1 MVWPTV
7 GSRTAKEQNRTVHT
21 AGCCVD
27 GDLGHAEFLGRR
39 VGAVDDDVAELA
51 RLRGTVDGRLFADF
65 DHPAVLTTQR
75 VGRRVDRFTLRRQ
88 STRQTHLEVVQTVL
102 YTAAAQT
109 TRDSH

>member
-21 AGCCVD
+21 AGFCVD

-39 VGAVDDDVAELA
+39 ISAADDDVAELA
-51 RLRGTVDGRLFADF
+51 RPRGTVDGRLFADS

-75 VGRRVDRFTLRRQ
+75 VGRVDRFTLRWQ
-88 STRQTHLEVVQTVL
+88 GSRQTHLEVVQTVL
-102 YTAAAQT
+102 CTAAQT

>member
-1 MVWPTV
+1 MAWPTV

-21 AGCCVD
+21 AGFCVD

-39 VGAVDDDVAELA
+39 IGAADDDVAELA
-51 RLRGTVDGRLFADF
+51 RPSGTVDGRLFADS

-75 VGRRVDRFTLRRQ
+75 VGRVDRFTLRRQ
-88 STRQTHLEVVQTVL
+88 SSRQTHLEVVQTVL